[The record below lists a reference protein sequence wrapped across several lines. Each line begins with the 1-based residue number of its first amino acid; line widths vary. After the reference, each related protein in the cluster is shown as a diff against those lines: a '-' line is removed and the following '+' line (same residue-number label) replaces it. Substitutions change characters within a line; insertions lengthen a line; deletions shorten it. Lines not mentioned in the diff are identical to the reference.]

1 MRKFVRTYSPFLV
14 YFVCVAL
21 AYFLCFYL
29 FPKYNAALAYLGFLI
44 IYTYI
49 DIGVFILGFFNTEN
63 VVFWKVE
70 LTMKKKLSFII
81 EIIIGIIFI
90 CFGYFV
96 IDTDYYATLFYAMGF
111 GLAFASGVQ
120 LLKICYYEMPKNK
133 EKLQNINRENHIN
146 NVDERKI
153 FLRMKA
159 GSLVYQLMTFVYL
172 FVAFVLAL
180 LHIEA
185 WIIGIIFGLFLLQ
198 TFLGIILYKHFEK
211 HF

>member
-1 MRKFVRTYSPFLV
+1 
-14 YFVCVAL
+14 
-21 AYFLCFYL
+21 
-29 FPKYNAALAYLGFLI
+29 
-44 IYTYI
+44 
-49 DIGVFILGFFNTEN
+49 
-63 VVFWKVE
+63 
-70 LTMKKKLSFII
+70 MKKKISFII

-96 IDTDYYATLFYAMGF
+96 IDTDYYSTLFYAMGF
-111 GLAFASGVQ
+111 GLAFASCVQ
-120 LLKICYYEMPKNK
+120 LLKIYYYEMPKNK
-133 EKLQNINRENHIN
+133 EKLENINREIIS
-146 NVDERKI
+146 DERKV

-198 TFLGIILYKHFEK
+198 TFLGIVLYKHFEK
-211 HF
+211 HY

>member
-1 MRKFVRTYSPFLV
+1 M
-14 YFVCVAL
+14 
-21 AYFLCFYL
+21 
-29 FPKYNAALAYLGFLI
+29 
-44 IYTYI
+44 
-49 DIGVFILGFFNTEN
+49 
-63 VVFWKVE
+63 KVE

-96 IDTDYYATLFYAMGF
+96 INTGYYSTLFYAMGF
-111 GLAFASGVQ
+111 GLAFASCVQ
-120 LLKICYYEMPKNK
+120 LLKIYYYETPKNK
-133 EKLQNINRENHIN
+133 EKLENINREIIIN
-146 NVDERKI
+146 SVDERKV

-198 TFLGIILYKHFEK
+198 TFLGIALYKHFEK

>member
-1 MRKFVRTYSPFLV
+1 MDNKIKIGIPRGLYYYKYNILWKEFFKELGCDIIVSPETNFEILENGKKYSASEMCLSLKIYIGHF
-14 YFVCVAL
+14 
-21 AYFLCFYL
+21 FYL
-29 FPKYNAALAYLGFLI
+29 KDKVDYVLVPRIVCEKINSESCTNFIALYDI
-44 IYTYI
+44 INNTF
-49 DIGVFILGFFNTEN
+49 DVNILN
-63 VVFWKVE
+63 
-70 LTMKKKLSFII
+70 
-81 EIIIGIIFI
+81 
-90 CFGYFV
+90 Y
-96 IDTDYYATLFYAMGF
+96 
-111 GLAFASGVQ
+111 
-120 LLKICYYEMPKNK
+120 
-133 EKLQNINRENHIN
+133 

>member
-1 MRKFVRTYSPFLV
+1 
-14 YFVCVAL
+14 
-21 AYFLCFYL
+21 
-29 FPKYNAALAYLGFLI
+29 
-44 IYTYI
+44 
-49 DIGVFILGFFNTEN
+49 
-63 VVFWKVE
+63 
-70 LTMKKKLSFII
+70 MKKKLSFII

-159 GSLVYQLMTFVYL
+159 GAKAGGVSLADVR
-172 FVAFVLAL
+172 AD
-180 LHIEA
+180 IEA
-185 WIIGIIFGLFLLQ
+185 WIIGVIFGLFLLQ
-198 TFLGIILYKHFEK
+198 TFLGIVLYKHFEK

>member
-1 MRKFVRTYSPFLV
+1 
-14 YFVCVAL
+14 
-21 AYFLCFYL
+21 
-29 FPKYNAALAYLGFLI
+29 
-44 IYTYI
+44 
-49 DIGVFILGFFNTEN
+49 
-63 VVFWKVE
+63 
-70 LTMKKKLSFII
+70 MKKKISFII

-96 IDTDYYATLFYAMGF
+96 IDTDYYSTLFYAMGF
-111 GLAFASGVQ
+111 GLAFASCVQ
-120 LLKICYYEMPKNK
+120 LLKIYYYEMPKNK
-133 EKLQNINRENHIN
+133 EKSENINRENHIN
-146 NVDERKI
+146 SVDERKV

-198 TFLGIILYKHFEK
+198 TFLGIVLYKHLEK

>member
-1 MRKFVRTYSPFLV
+1 
-14 YFVCVAL
+14 
-21 AYFLCFYL
+21 
-29 FPKYNAALAYLGFLI
+29 
-44 IYTYI
+44 
-49 DIGVFILGFFNTEN
+49 
-63 VVFWKVE
+63 
-70 LTMKKKLSFII
+70 MKKKLSFII

-96 IDTDYYATLFYAMGF
+96 IDTDYYSTLFYAIGL

-133 EKLQNINRENHIN
+133 EKFENINRENHIN
-146 NVDERKI
+146 NVDERKV

-159 GSLVYQLMTFVYL
+159 GSLVYQIMTFVYL
-172 FVAFVLAL
+172 FVAFVFAL

-185 WIIGIIFGLFLLQ
+185 WIIGVIFGLFLLQ
-198 TFLGIILYKHFEK
+198 TFLGIVLYKHFEK

>member
-1 MRKFVRTYSPFLV
+1 
-14 YFVCVAL
+14 
-21 AYFLCFYL
+21 
-29 FPKYNAALAYLGFLI
+29 
-44 IYTYI
+44 
-49 DIGVFILGFFNTEN
+49 
-63 VVFWKVE
+63 
-70 LTMKKKLSFII
+70 MKKKLSFII

-96 IDTDYYATLFYAMGF
+96 INTGYYSTLFYAMGF
-111 GLAFASGVQ
+111 GLAFASCVQ
-120 LLKICYYEMPKNK
+120 LLKIYYYETPKNK
-133 EKLQNINRENHIN
+133 EKLENINREIIIN
-146 NVDERKI
+146 SVDERKV

-198 TFLGIILYKHFEK
+198 TFLGIVLYKHFEK
-211 HF
+211 HY

>member
-1 MRKFVRTYSPFLV
+1 
-14 YFVCVAL
+14 
-21 AYFLCFYL
+21 
-29 FPKYNAALAYLGFLI
+29 
-44 IYTYI
+44 
-49 DIGVFILGFFNTEN
+49 
-63 VVFWKVE
+63 
-70 LTMKKKLSFII
+70 MKKKISFII

-96 IDTDYYATLFYAMGF
+96 INTGYYSTLFYAMGF
-111 GLAFASGVQ
+111 SLAFASCVR
-120 LLKICYYEMPKNK
+120 LLKIYYYEMPKNK
-133 EKLQNINRENHIN
+133 EKLENINRENHIN
-146 NVDERKI
+146 SVDERKV

-198 TFLGIILYKHFEK
+198 TFLGIVLYKHFEK
-211 HF
+211 HY